1 MTGLTE
7 AGYRPDT
14 KTIEVPLSGIN
25 PDLQLP
31 HNSGKLTHYQIPIV
45 KTRDRTDTSDTLE
58 DEPPGEP
65 LPDGGKPALRGD
77 QPARSAG
84 SNLNPNHFAGA
95 A

>member
-1 MTGLTE
+1 M
-7 AGYRPDT
+7 PDT
-14 KTIEVPLSGIN
+14 ETLDIPLSGIN

-65 LPDGGKPALRGD
+65 LLMGGSPHSVGINRRG
-77 QPARSAG
+77 ARG
-84 SNLNPNHFAGA
+84 PTFTPNHFAGA